1 MVRGTIAAVVPMD
14 VCTRNRV
21 NGIIATIRMINGI
34 ERIML
39 MIKANGLLIA
49 GQARDFTLFGYYQK
63 RMPSGMPRME
73 AQIMETATM

>member
-49 GQARDFTLFGYYQK
+49 GQARISPFSVTTR